1 VTPAADED
9 KGEAM
14 PKRPDLWNDERIA
27 ILKQLWAEGKT
38 AGAIGKKLGGFSRS
52 AVLGKIFRLRLR
64 TDKASAET
72 ATPKA
77 DCQKPQPAVR
87 KNGPV
92 RRRSGPVQSGAAK
105 PPRTSTHKSLL
116 ELTNT
121 CCRWPHGRPGAKNFF
136 FCGAP
141 GADVENGIP
150 YCASHMQRAYVVAP
164 ADTVTP
170 WRVES
175 LRAAPR
181 AA

>member
-1 VTPAADED
+1 MT
-9 KGEAM
+9 
-14 PKRPDLWNDERIA
+14 KRADLWNDKRIA
-27 ILKQLWAEGKT
+27 LLKQLWADGKT
-38 AGAIGKKLGGFSRS
+38 ASAIGKKLGGFSRS

-64 TDKASAET
+64 TDKAPAKT
-72 ATPKA
+72 ARPKA
-77 DCQKPQPAVR
+77 DDQKPRPAAQ

-92 RRRSGPVQSGAAK
+92 RRRSGLAQSGAAK
-105 PPRTSTHKSLL
+105 LARASTHKSLL

-150 YCASHMQRAYVVAP
+150 YCTSHMQRAYVVAP
-164 ADTVTP
+164 GDAVTP

-175 LRAAPR
+175 SRAVPR

>member
-1 VTPAADED
+1 
-9 KGEAM
+9 M
-14 PKRPDLWNDERIA
+14 SKRANLWNDHRIA
-27 ILKQLWAEGKT
+27 LLKQLWAEGKT
-38 AGAIGKKLGGFSRS
+38 ASAIGKKLGGLSRS
-52 AVLGKIFRLRLR
+52 AVLGKIFRLRLSG
-64 TDKASAET
+64 DKASKT

-77 DCQKPQPAVR
+77 DDQKPRPAAQ

-92 RRRSGPVQSGAAK
+92 RRRSGPAQGGTAK
-105 PPRTSTHKSLL
+105 SPRTSTHKSLL

-136 FCGAP
+136 FCGVP

-150 YCASHMQRAYVVAP
+150 YCASHMQCAYVVAP
-164 ADTVTP
+164 GDTVTP

-175 LRAAPR
+175 SRAVPR

>member
-1 VTPAADED
+1 
-9 KGEAM
+9 M
-14 PKRPDLWNDERIA
+14 PKRADLWNDERIA
-27 ILKQLWAEGKT
+27 LLKQLWTERET
-38 AGAIGKKLGGFSRS
+38 ASAIGKKLGGISRS
-52 AVLGKIFRLRLR
+52 AVLGKIFRLRLSG
-64 TDKASAET
+64 DKAPAKT

-77 DCQKPQPAVR
+77 DDQKPRPAAR

-92 RRRSGPVQSGAAK
+92 RRRSGPAQGGTAK
-105 PPRTSTHKSLL
+105 SPRTSAHKSLL
-116 ELTNT
+116 DLTNT

-141 GADVENGIP
+141 GADVEDGIP

-175 LRAAPR
+175 SRAVPR